1 MVKGTADF
9 HENINQKDGP
19 GQRENF
25 RVFGEKPQKR
35 AAEKADQGGTR
46 RIQKHR
52 DPQVL
57 QVQPIGLI
65 VLSGTCHPA
74 DDEGGGHPQ
83 GHTDGIH
90 IEKDSGEV
98 YFCGYSCRS
107 QNRQDGSGYHLGGGI
122 GERADPARK
131 ADMQD
136 IADTFQRFQALFT
149 EI

>member
-98 YFCGYSCRS
+98 YFV
-107 QNRQDGSGYHLGGGI
+107 
-122 GERADPARK
+122 
-131 ADMQD
+131 D
-136 IADTFQRFQALFT
+136 IAVVPKTARMEVDTT
-149 EI
+149 WEVE